1 MPEHHPN
8 EDEDGEALTAE
19 FLAQLTRVGVD
30 MRAAS
35 PRMHETVLPQ
45 ETENEDGTIDVVF
58 TIDVS
63 GIVETLRRLPD
74 DVGTDAFVRAYNAQF
89 PDLDSPASKRKKETD

>member
-1 MPEHHPN
+1 MPGNQPN
-8 EDEDGEALTAE
+8 RDEDGQALTAE

-35 PRMHETVLPQ
+35 PRMHEIDPAR
-45 ETENEDGTIDVVF
+45 ETENDDGTNEVVF

-63 GIVETLRRLPD
+63 GIIETLRRLPD
-74 DVGTDAFVRAYNAQF
+74 AAGTDAFVRAYNARF
-89 PDLDSPASKRKKETD
+89 PDRDPRAS

>member
-1 MPEHHPN
+1 MPEHQPN
-8 EDEDGEALTAE
+8 REEDGHALAAE
-19 FLAQLTRVGVD
+19 FLAQLARVGVD

-35 PRMHETVLPQ
+35 PRMHAIVPHQ
-45 ETENEDGTIDVVF
+45 ETENNDGTTDVVF

-74 DVGTDAFVRAYNAQF
+74 AAGTDAFLRAYNARF
-89 PDLDSPASKRKKETD
+89 PDLDPPAS